1 MKTRP
6 LVYFASPFEH
16 AIELEEK
23 SGGPEA
29 LFEVLKPIDLR
40 LTHGIEVKL
49 EHLQAM
55 AESYDPALLE
65 AALNFDHAWEGPLHG
80 VATEIVLRGQS
91 LWARFAKLSQQA
103 IDAIKS
109 GQWPRRSAEFS
120 LDHPVIGKPYFQ
132 GLALLG
138 AVRPAVP
145 GLAPAQLFLSM
156 PVDVVDLSEANA
168 GAGESAPITAPD
180 EGQKENDMGKET
192 QPTPA
197 SQTSPAT
204 PTTAVT
210 AATAAASGVTE
221 AQLAE
226 QTQKLAETQ
235 RQLETRLAAAE
246 QEQTKARRVV
256 ARAEVKAELDA
267 LGSRITP
274 AVRRELEP
282 LLVELS
288 ASPQPVT
295 VELAAADGKV
305 APVGI
310 RERIFAALKALP
322 ENPVLGRAELT
333 GALPGEAAVANLS
346 DAERRA
352 GITPEKAA
360 EIQAKYPDAFE
371 PTN

>member
-6 LVYFASPFEH
+6 LVYFASPFEQ

-55 AESYDPALLE
+55 VESYDPALLE

-80 VATEIVLRGQS
+80 VAREVFLRGQS
-91 LWARFAKLSQQA
+91 LWARFSKLSQQA

-120 LDHPVIGKPYFQ
+120 LEHPVMGKPYFQ

-145 GLAPAQLFLSM
+145 GLAPAQLFFSM

-168 GAGESAPITAPD
+168 GAGESAPITAPN
-180 EGQKENDMGKET
+180 EGQKEHDMGKEL
-192 QPTPA
+192 QPAPASSTPPATTPA
-197 SQTSPAT
+197 A
-204 PTTAVT
+204 
-210 AATAAASGVTE
+210 AATGVTE

-288 ASPQPVT
+288 AAPQPVT

-322 ENPVLGRAELT
+322 ENPVLGRAELSS
-333 GALPGEAAVANLS
+333 ALPGETAVANLS